1 MNTTHN
7 TTQLS
12 SAPSDVEELSA
23 FDILVGDRHWT
34 RGELPDDDIAI
45 IGYILRRWRENE
57 ISATEAIENLRN
69 SNVLDLDAAMMGL
82 CAVYIARGE
91 IPS

>member
-1 MNTTHN
+1 MEQTHN
-7 TTQLS
+7 STQKS
-12 SAPSDVEELSA
+12 SAPCDVEELSA

-45 IGYILRRWRENE
+45 IGYILEKWRSHE